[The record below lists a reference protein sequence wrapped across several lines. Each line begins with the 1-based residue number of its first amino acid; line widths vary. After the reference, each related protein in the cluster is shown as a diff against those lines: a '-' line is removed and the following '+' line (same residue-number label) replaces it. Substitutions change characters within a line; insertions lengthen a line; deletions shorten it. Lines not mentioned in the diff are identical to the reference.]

1 MRLSRVSLLA
11 VLSFSLVAVSF
22 APPGGSVDR
31 GVVLAAQE
39 THQPPQ
45 QQMPGISPL
54 DQPNAIPD
62 SLRERMEQDRLR
74 AANDDRHKRLAA
86 DADKLIAL
94 SNELKADIDKTNKD
108 ELSMEVMRKAA
119 EIEKLA
125 HDVQGRMKNP

>member
-22 APPGGSVDR
+22 APPRGSR